1 MMMAIAAK
9 ASTMVIFAIIGI
21 SNRSCAFGREPISR
35 RGTRLP
41 YSPLVEKP
49 DHAQMREITRTWRR
63 TRRLRLHATLM
74 RDATSGPRALEVSIG
89 IEILGVTT
97 RVGIAEEAGG
107 GCADMCGGVAH
118 ACSFQN
124 RPGKRARHATFVRRA
139 VGVRVAAGDCIA
151 VGVRVSCAVSEWSR
165 NAFSI
170 AAKSHTSTL

>member
-21 SNRSCAFGREPISR
+21 PNRSCAFGREPISR

-63 TRRLRLHATLM
+63 TRRLRLHAALM

-89 IEILGVTT
+89 IEIFGVAA
-97 RVGIAEEAGG
+97 RVSIAEEAGG
-107 GCADMCGGVAH
+107 GCAGMCGGVAH
-118 ACSFQN
+118 ACSFQKLGS
-124 RPGKRARHATFVRRA
+124 GKRAGCATLA
-139 VGVRVAAGDCIA
+139 WCAAG
-151 VGVRVSCAVSEWSR
+151 VYFVVRGSNWSR
-165 NAFSI
+165 NGFSI

>member
-21 SNRSCAFGREPISR
+21 PNRSCAFGREPISR

-49 DHAQMREITRTWRR
+49 DHAQMLEITRTWRR
-63 TRRLRLHATLM
+63 TRRLRLHAALM

-89 IEILGVTT
+89 IEIFGVAA
-97 RVGIAEEAGG
+97 RVSIAEEAGG
-107 GCADMCGGVAH
+107 GCAGMCGGVAH
-118 ACSFQN
+118 ACSFQKLGS
-124 RPGKRARHATFVRRA
+124 GKRAGCATLA
-139 VGVRVAAGDCIA
+139 WCAAG
-151 VGVRVSCAVSEWSR
+151 VYFVVRGSNWSR
-165 NAFSI
+165 NGFSI

>member
-21 SNRSCAFGREPISR
+21 PNRSCVFGREPISR

-89 IEILGVTT
+89 IEILGVAAH
-97 RVGIAEEAGG
+97 VGAKEEAGG
-107 GCADMCGGVAH
+107 GCAGMCGGVAH

-124 RPGKRARHATFVRRA
+124 LAREAGGMCDPCVVCGRRLFRRARFQL
-139 VGVRVAAGDCIA
+139 VAECVQYSGEIA
-151 VGVRVSCAVSEWSR
+151 YV
-165 NAFSI
+165 N
-170 AAKSHTSTL
+170 TLMR

>member
-1 MMMAIAAK
+1 MMAIAAK

-21 SNRSCAFGREPISR
+21 PNRSCAFGREPISR

-63 TRRLRLHATLM
+63 TRRLRLRATLM

-89 IEILGVTT
+89 IEILGVTA

-124 RPGKRARHATFVRRA
+124 RPGKRAGCATLA
-139 VGVRVAAGDCIA
+139 WCAAG
-151 VGVRVSCAVSEWSR
+151 VYFVVRGSNWSR